1 MQEAQVTEKKTKWES
16 GTELRGLALLES
28 PKLNKDTAF
37 TLEERHSLG
46 LEGLLPTAVETI
58 DKQHQRA
65 LQQLG
70 QKPTNLERYIYLNQL
85 ADTNETLFFNVVM
98 SNPAYFLPILYDPTI
113 AEACLKFSHIYRR
126 PRGMYIS
133 MKDRG
138 HIREKLAN
146 WPDKNVRVICATSG
160 GRILGLGDLGAN
172 GMGIPIGKLQLYT
185 ACAGVPPDGL
195 LPIFIDFGTE
205 NSEALNDPLYIG
217 LRQKRPPLDQVDPF
231 VDEFVY
237 AVQQEFK
244 DCCIHFEDWR
254 GTDALHY
261 LARYRNQ
268 VCCFNDDIQGTG
280 SITVAGLINAMRIA
294 KQNLK
299 YQRVLF
305 FGAGSAGIG
314 NALMVTAAMEL
325 EGLSEEQARDRIWMF
340 DINGLLEDSR
350 KDLIPEQL
358 LFTHKHAP
366 TRDLLQA
373 INSIKPTI
381 LIGLST
387 VGKAFNQQVIEAMA
401 KITERPVIFALS
413 NPTERAECT
422 PEEAYGWS
430 DGKAIYAAGVQFPPV
445 QFKGRTFL
453 PGQANNF
460 YIYPA
465 IGFAV
470 YATHAKRVT
479 DEMFIGAARSTADI
493 VTDEQRNQGLI
504 FPPQSNVLEA
514 EVRTAIRVATLIFDR
529 NLAGV
534 DRPSSVDTWLRS
546 MVYKPEYKTFIS

>member
-1 MQEAQVTEKKTKWES
+1 MQESPLTSKTGS
-16 GTELRGLALLES
+16 GLRGIDLLES

-37 TLEERHSLG
+37 SLEERRTLG

-58 DKQHQRA
+58 DMQHQRA

-70 QKPTNLERYIYLNQL
+70 QKTTDLERYIYLNQL
-85 ADTNETLFFNVVM
+85 IDSNETLFFHVVM
-98 SNPAYFLPILYDPTI
+98 ANPEYFLPILYDPTI

-133 MKDRG
+133 IKDRG
-138 HIREKLAN
+138 KIRERLAN

-185 ACAGVPPDGL
+185 ACAGVPPEGL
-195 LPIFIDFGTE
+195 LPIFIDFGTNNTE
-205 NSEALNDPLYIG
+205 LLNDPLYLG
-217 LRQKRPPLDQVDPF
+217 LRQKRPPLEQVDGF

-237 AVQQEFK
+237 AVQEEFK
-244 DCCIHFEDWR
+244 GCCIHFEDWR

-261 LARYRNQ
+261 LARYQDQ

-280 SITVAGLINAMRIA
+280 SITVAGLVNAMRIA
-294 KQNLK
+294 NQKLRDQT
-299 YQRVLF
+299 VLF

-314 NALMVTAAMEL
+314 NAIMTAAAMKL
-325 EGLSEEQARDRIWMF
+325 EGLSEAEARERIWMY
-340 DINGLLEDSR
+340 DINGLLETSR

-358 LFTHKHAP
+358 QFTHPHAP
-366 TRDLLQA
+366 NHDLA
-373 INSIKPTI
+373 EVINSIKPSI
-381 LIGLST
+381 LIGVST
-387 VGKAFNQQVIEAMA
+387 VGKAFNRPVIEAMS
-401 KITERPVIFALS
+401 KISERPVIFALS

-422 PEEAYGWS
+422 PEEAYEWS
-430 DGKAIYAAGVQFPPV
+430 DGRAIYAAGVQFPPV
-445 QFKGRTFL
+445 KYHGKTFV

-470 YATHAKRVT
+470 YATRTSRVT
-479 DEMFIGAARSTADI
+479 NEMFIEAAKSTADV
-493 VTDEQRNQGLI
+493 VTDEQRELGLM

-514 EVRTAIRVATLIFDR
+514 EVGTAVRVATLIFDR

-534 DRPSSVDTWLRS
+534 GRPSDVDKWLRAL
-546 MVYKPEYKTFIS
+546 VYKPVYAS